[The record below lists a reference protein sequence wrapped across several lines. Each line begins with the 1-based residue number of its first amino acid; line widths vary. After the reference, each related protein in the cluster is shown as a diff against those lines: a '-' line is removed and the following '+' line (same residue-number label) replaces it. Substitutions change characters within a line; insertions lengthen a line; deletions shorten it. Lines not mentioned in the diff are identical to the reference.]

1 LTKVNDEKKVD
12 CLFSPEQIDYI
23 DRRIEEKL
31 KPEIEMNDILRKEIK
46 VNRLTIM
53 ASQATIKQLIGKFK
67 EQLNVFDRNK
77 IGYNFVFMFASP
89 SYIPVRSSA
98 GEK

>member
-1 LTKVNDEKKVD
+1 
-12 CLFSPEQIDYI
+12 
-23 DRRIEEKL
+23 
-31 KPEIEMNDILRKEIK
+31 MNDILRKEIK